1 MKASKI
7 FLAACVAISGL
18 TANAQLKL
26 NADGNVIIGTATT
39 SNATDSVSSLKIQ
52 PTDNG
57 RMAAISFGDGS
68 DAYIGKTA
76 DKDIVKMYGN
86 DGFRL
91 STRNHNNVMTYSDST
106 NMVSF
111 GCDVTVVGV
120 FTELGFQQDDTP
132 GDDIGDEVIIGPIN
146 PGFPGGSGFNALDA
160 ISEMTVSASDAS
172 TANVATTS
180 SVGEYGLNI
189 NAMREMFPD
198 LVIFTTDGRVYV
210 DYMRMIPLLISAI
223 SELKAQIDTP
233 ISSGPILSPMNDD
246 LETASANTLGIDVVT
261 PKLYQNAP
269 NPFNSVTTIKYALP
283 EDVDNAMLYV
293 YDLQGTQKLAIE
305 ITERGENS
313 VNITASKLPAGMYI
327 YTLIADGK
335 EIDTKRMILTK

>member
-76 DKDIVKMYGN
+76 DKDIVKIYGN

-120 FTELGFQQDDTP
+120 FTELGFQQYDTP
-132 GDDIGDEVIIGPIN
+132 GDDIGDEVIIGPIK

-160 ISEMTVSASDAS
+160 IDEITISPSDATTAS
-172 TANVATTS
+172 TSAL
-180 SVGEYGLNI
+180 GEYGLNI

-198 LVIFTTDGRVYV
+198 LVITATDGRVYV

-327 YTLIADGK
+327 YTLIADGN

>member
-1 MKASKI
+1 MNASKI

-76 DKDIVKMYGN
+76 DEDIVKIYGN

-111 GCDVTVVGV
+111 GGDVTVVGV

-146 PGFPGGSGFNALDA
+146 PGFPGGLGFNALDA
-160 ISEMTVSASDAS
+160 IDEITISPSDATTAS
-172 TANVATTS
+172 TSA
-180 SVGEYGLNI
+180 VGEYGLNI

-198 LVIFTTDGRVYV
+198 LVITATDGRVYV

-283 EDVDNAMLYV
+283 QDVNNAMLYV
-293 YDLQGTQKLAIE
+293 YDLQGAQKLAIE

>member
-106 NMVSF
+106 NIVVFS
-111 GCDVTVVGV
+111 GDVTVSGV
-120 FTELGFQQDDTP
+120 FTEFGTP
-132 GDDIGDEVIIGPIN
+132 VVADSFVIDLPII

-160 ISEMTVSASDAS
+160 IDEITISPSDATTAS
-172 TANVATTS
+172 TSA
-180 SVGEYGLNI
+180 VGEYGINI
-189 NAMREMFPD
+189 NVMREMFPD
-198 LVIFTTDGRVYV
+198 LVITATDGRVYV

-283 EDVDNAMLYV
+283 QDVNNAMLYV
-293 YDLQGTQKLAIE
+293 YDLQGVQKHAIE

>member
-1 MKASKI
+1 MKTIKFVIPICIA
-7 FLAACVAISGL
+7 LCGL

-26 NADGNVIIGTATT
+26 NADGNVLIGTNT
-39 SNATDSVSSLKIQ
+39 SSDATDSISSLKIQ

-57 RMAAISFGDGS
+57 RMAAITFGNGS

-76 DKDIVKMYGN
+76 DKDIVKIYGN
-86 DGFRL
+86 DGFNL
-91 STRNHNNVMTYSDST
+91 SARNHINVMTYSDST

-111 GCDVTVVGV
+111 GGDVTVVGI

-132 GDDIGDEVIIGPIN
+132 GDDIGDEVVIGPIN

-198 LVIFTTDGRVYV
+198 LVITATDGKVYV

-233 ISSGPILSPMNDD
+233 NIPGTTLTPMSGD
-246 LETASANTLGIDVVT
+246 LETASISTLEADVIT
-261 PKLYQNAP
+261 PKLYQNTP

-283 EDVDNAMLYV
+283 QDVNNAMLYV

>member
-1 MKASKI
+1 MKTIKFI
-7 FLAACVAISGL
+7 ISICIAL
-18 TANAQLKL
+18 SCISANAQLKL
-26 NADGNVIIGTATT
+26 DSAGNVIIGTATT
-39 SNATDSVSSLKIQ
+39 SNVTDSVSSLKIQ

-57 RMAAISFGDGS
+57 RLAAISFGDGS

-76 DKDIVKMYGN
+76 GKDIVKIYGN

-111 GCDVTVVGV
+111 GGDVTVVGV

-172 TANVATTS
+172 TASTS
-180 SVGEYGLNI
+180 AVGEYGIDI
-189 NAMREMFPD
+189 NVMREMFPD
-198 LVIFTTDGRVYV
+198 LVITTTDGKVYV

>member
-76 DKDIVKMYGN
+76 DKDIVKIYGN

-106 NMVSF
+106 NIVVFS
-111 GCDVTVVGV
+111 GDVTVSGV
-120 FTELGFQQDDTP
+120 FTEFGTP
-132 GDDIGDEVIIGPIN
+132 VVADSFVIDLPII

-160 ISEMTVSASDAS
+160 IDEITISPSDATTAS
-172 TANVATTS
+172 TSA
-180 SVGEYGLNI
+180 VGEYGIDVNV
-189 NAMREMFPD
+189 MREMFPD
-198 LVIFTTDGRVYV
+198 LVITSADGKVYV

-233 ISSGPILSPMNDD
+233 ISSGPLLSPMNDD

-283 EDVDNAMLYV
+283 QDVNNAMLYV
-293 YDLQGTQKLAIE
+293 YDLQGVQKHAIE

>member
-1 MKASKI
+1 MKTIKFVIPICIA
-7 FLAACVAISGL
+7 LCGL

-76 DKDIVKMYGN
+76 DKDIVKIYGN

-111 GCDVTVVGV
+111 GGDVTVVGV

-160 ISEMTVSASDAS
+160 IDEITISPSDATTAS
-172 TANVATTS
+172 TSA
-180 SVGEYGLNI
+180 VGEYGINI
-189 NAMREMFPD
+189 NVMREMFPD
-198 LVIFTTDGRVYV
+198 LVITATDGRVYV

>member
-91 STRNHNNVMTYSDST
+91 STRNHNNVMTYNDST
-106 NMVSF
+106 NIVVFS
-111 GCDVTVVGV
+111 GDVTVSGV
-120 FTELGFQQDDTP
+120 FTEFGTP
-132 GDDIGDEVIIGPIN
+132 VVADSFVIDLPII

-160 ISEMTVSASDAS
+160 IDEITISPSDATTAS
-172 TANVATTS
+172 TSA
-180 SVGEYGLNI
+180 VGEYGINI
-189 NAMREMFPD
+189 NVMREMFPD
-198 LVIFTTDGRVYV
+198 LVITATDGRVYV

-283 EDVDNAMLYV
+283 QDVNNAMLYV
-293 YDLQGTQKLAIE
+293 YDLQGVQKHAIE

>member
-106 NMVSF
+106 NIVVFS
-111 GCDVTVVGV
+111 GDVTVSGV
-120 FTELGFQQDDTP
+120 FTEFGTP
-132 GDDIGDEVIIGPIN
+132 VVADSFVIDLPII

-160 ISEMTVSASDAS
+160 IDEITISPSDATTAS
-172 TANVATTS
+172 TSAL
-180 SVGEYGLNI
+180 GEYGLNI

-198 LVIFTTDGRVYV
+198 LVITATDGRVYV

-283 EDVDNAMLYV
+283 QDVNNAMLYV
-293 YDLQGTQKLAIE
+293 YDLQGVQKHAIE

>member
-106 NMVSF
+106 NIVVFS
-111 GCDVTVVGV
+111 GDVTVSGV
-120 FTELGFQQDDTP
+120 FTEFGTP
-132 GDDIGDEVIIGPIN
+132 VVADSFVIDLPII

-160 ISEMTVSASDAS
+160 IDEITISPSDATTAS
-172 TANVATTS
+172 TSA
-180 SVGEYGLNI
+180 VGEYGINI
-189 NAMREMFPD
+189 NVMREMFPD
-198 LVIFTTDGRVYV
+198 LVITATDGRVYV

>member
-91 STRNHNNVMTYSDST
+91 STRNHNNVMTYNDST
-106 NMVSF
+106 NIVVFS
-111 GCDVTVVGV
+111 GDVTVSGV
-120 FTELGFQQDDTP
+120 FTEFGTP
-132 GDDIGDEVIIGPIN
+132 VVADSFVIDLPII

-160 ISEMTVSASDAS
+160 IDEITISPS
-172 TANVATTS
+172 TANVASTS
-180 SVGEYGLNI
+180 AVGEYGINI
-189 NAMREMFPD
+189 NVMREMFPD
-198 LVIFTTDGRVYV
+198 LVITTTDGKVYV

-283 EDVDNAMLYV
+283 QDVNNAMLYV
-293 YDLQGTQKLAIE
+293 YDLQGAQKHAIE

-327 YTLIADGK
+327 YSLIADGK

>member
-106 NMVSF
+106 NIVVFS
-111 GCDVTVVGV
+111 GDVTVSGV
-120 FTELGFQQDDTP
+120 FTEFGTP
-132 GDDIGDEVIIGPIN
+132 VVADSFVIDLPII

-160 ISEMTVSASDAS
+160 IDEITISPSDATTAS
-172 TANVATTS
+172 TSA
-180 SVGEYGLNI
+180 VGEYGINI
-189 NAMREMFPD
+189 NVMREMFPD
-198 LVIFTTDGRVYV
+198 LVITTTDGKVYV

-283 EDVDNAMLYV
+283 QDVNNAMLYV
-293 YDLQGTQKLAIE
+293 YDLQGAQKHAIE

>member
-76 DKDIVKMYGN
+76 DKDIVKIYGN
-86 DGFRL
+86 DGFNL
-91 STRNHNNVMTYSDST
+91 SSRNHINVMTYNDST
-106 NMVSF
+106 NIVVFS
-111 GCDVTVVGV
+111 GDVTVSGV
-120 FTELGFQQDDTP
+120 FTEFGTP
-132 GDDIGDEVIIGPIN
+132 VVADSLVIDLPII

-160 ISEMTVSASDAS
+160 IDEITISPSDATTAS
-172 TANVATTS
+172 TSAL
-180 SVGEYGLNI
+180 GEYGLNI

-198 LVIFTTDGRVYV
+198 LVITATDGRVYV

>member
-7 FLAACVAISGL
+7 FLAACVAVSGL

-106 NMVSF
+106 NIVVFS
-111 GCDVTVVGV
+111 GDVTVSGV
-120 FTELGFQQDDTP
+120 FTEFGTP
-132 GDDIGDEVIIGPIN
+132 VVADSFVIDLPII

-160 ISEMTVSASDAS
+160 IDEITISPSDATTAS
-172 TANVATTS
+172 TSA
-180 SVGEYGLNI
+180 VGEYGINI
-189 NAMREMFPD
+189 NVMREMFPD
-198 LVIFTTDGRVYV
+198 LVITATDGRVYV

-283 EDVDNAMLYV
+283 QDVNNAMLYV
-293 YDLQGTQKLAIE
+293 YDLQGVQKHAIE

>member
-39 SNATDSVSSLKIQ
+39 SNATDSVSSLKIF
-52 PTDNG
+52 PTDDS
-57 RMAAISFGDGS
+57 RLAAISFGNGN

-76 DKDIVKMYGN
+76 DKDIVKIYGN
-86 DGFRL
+86 DGFNL
-91 STRNHNNVMTYSDST
+91 SSRNHINVMTYSDST

-111 GCDVTVVGV
+111 GGDVTVVGV

-160 ISEMTVSASDAS
+160 INEITISPSDATTAS
-172 TANVATTS
+172 TSA
-180 SVGEYGLNI
+180 VGEYGINI

-198 LVIFTTDGRVYV
+198 LVITTTDGKVYV

-246 LETASANTLGIDVVT
+246 LETASANALGIDVVT

-269 NPFNSVTTIKYALP
+269 NPFNSVTTTKYALP

>member
-1 MKASKI
+1 
-7 FLAACVAISGL
+7 
-18 TANAQLKL
+18 
-26 NADGNVIIGTATT
+26 
-39 SNATDSVSSLKIQ
+39 
-52 PTDNG
+52 
-57 RMAAISFGDGS
+57 
-68 DAYIGKTA
+68 
-76 DKDIVKMYGN
+76 
-86 DGFRL
+86 
-91 STRNHNNVMTYSDST
+91 
-106 NMVSF
+106 
-111 GCDVTVVGV
+111 
-120 FTELGFQQDDTP
+120 
-132 GDDIGDEVIIGPIN
+132 
-146 PGFPGGSGFNALDA
+146 
-160 ISEMTVSASDAS
+160 
-172 TANVATTS
+172 
-180 SVGEYGLNI
+180 
-189 NAMREMFPD
+189 MREMFPD
-198 LVIFTTDGRVYV
+198 LVITATDGRVYV

-269 NPFNSVTTIKYALP
+269 NPFNCVTTIKYALP

>member
-52 PTDNG
+52 LTDNG

-76 DKDIVKMYGN
+76 DKDIVKIYGN

-91 STRNHNNVMTYSDST
+91 STRNHNNVMTYNDST
-106 NMVSF
+106 NIVVFS
-111 GCDVTVVGV
+111 GDVTVSGV
-120 FTELGFQQDDTP
+120 FTEFGTP
-132 GDDIGDEVIIGPIN
+132 VVADSFVIDLPII

-160 ISEMTVSASDAS
+160 IDEITISPSDATTAS
-172 TANVATTS
+172 TSA
-180 SVGEYGLNI
+180 VGEYGINI
-189 NAMREMFPD
+189 NVMREMFPD
-198 LVIFTTDGRVYV
+198 LVITATDGRVYV

-293 YDLQGTQKLAIE
+293 YNLQGTQKLAIE

-313 VNITASKLPAGMYI
+313 INITASKLPAGMYI

>member
-1 MKASKI
+1 MKTIKFIIPICIA
-7 FLAACVAISGL
+7 LCGL

-57 RMAAISFGDGS
+57 RMAAISFGNGS

-76 DKDIVKMYGN
+76 DKDIVKIYGN
-86 DGFRL
+86 DGFNL
-91 STRNHNNVMTYSDST
+91 SSRNHINVMTYHDST
-106 NMVSF
+106 NIVVFS
-111 GCDVTVVGV
+111 GDVTVSGV
-120 FTELGFQQDDTP
+120 FTEFGTP
-132 GDDIGDEVIIGPIN
+132 VVADSLVIDLPIN

-160 ISEMTVSASDAS
+160 ISEMTVSTFDAS
-172 TANVATTS
+172 TANVASTS
-180 SVGEYGLNI
+180 AVGEYGINI
-189 NAMREMFPD
+189 NVMREMFPD
-198 LVIFTTDGRVYV
+198 LVITSADGKVYV

-246 LETASANTLGIDVVT
+246 LETASTNTLGIDVVT

>member
-91 STRNHNNVMTYSDST
+91 STRNHNNVMTYNDST
-106 NMVSF
+106 NIVVFS
-111 GCDVTVVGV
+111 GDVTVSGV
-120 FTELGFQQDDTP
+120 FTEFGTP
-132 GDDIGDEVIIGPIN
+132 VVADSFVIDLPIN

-160 ISEMTVSASDAS
+160 ISEMTVSTFDAS
-172 TANVATTS
+172 TANVASTS
-180 SVGEYGLNI
+180 AVGEYGINI
-189 NAMREMFPD
+189 NVMREMFPD
-198 LVIFTTDGRVYV
+198 LVITSADGKVYV

-293 YDLQGTQKLAIE
+293 YNLQGTQKLAIE